1 MLILSCSSKLQLLE
15 GVLRQS
21 LPETL
26 PVLGAVMNISRGNPA
41 GHEVLVD
48 SWPNFKAVL
57 TRPRKEVVT
66 DDSDFY
72 ANMYSAFYR
81 DLGAYRALLSSPGA
95 INWAQTFRIH
105 GLQDSVC
112 EASRDIAKAKGFQVY
127 PSTYLVYLLPS
138 SSTVPDVRLDPAMRL
153 SNLDVSHVNLLNET
167 WPYGGNEQSR
177 RYIAMLIRGFPSTCF
192 LDATGCPISWTITDP
207 FGALTHGYTLPEHRG
222 RGYVSALSFILAQ
235 QIRTQGYPVYG
246 SVALDNHR
254 MQRLLQFHGF
264 QCRTKLCRI
273 IFHSPVPGKFPA
285 WVLPDF

>member
-138 SSTVPDVRLDPAMRL
+138 SSTVPDVRFGHRVTL
-153 SNLDVSHVNLLNET
+153 SMAVWHWTTTACRDCCSSMASSAGLSCAVSSSTARCQASFL
-167 WPYGGNEQSR
+167 P
-177 RYIAMLIRGFPSTCF
+177 GFFQTFSWMPF
-192 LDATGCPISWTITDP
+192 LDS
-207 FGALTHGYTLPEHRG
+207 
-222 RGYVSALSFILAQ
+222 
-235 QIRTQGYPVYG
+235 
-246 SVALDNHR
+246 
-254 MQRLLQFHGF
+254 LLGLVPA
-264 QCRTKLCRI
+264 CTPS
-273 IFHSPVPGKFPA
+273 HSPWTGAEGCQHGWARPG
-285 WVLPDF
+285 LT